1 MRPSGYLPALNLST
15 EGEQEKQHGVL
26 FFASDKLENL
36 LLRYRASEGTVTTVL
51 PASKGNAGPRRT
63 LRLACVLGTN
73 NEGPVAQTAPQ
84 QGKEKDTAM
93 G

>member
-1 MRPSGYLPALNLST
+1 MLRLREAEYCPLGKSSGYLPAWVLST

-51 PASKGNAGPRRT
+51 PARKGNI
-63 LRLACVLGTN
+63 
-73 NEGPVAQTAPQ
+73 
-84 QGKEKDTAM
+84 
-93 G
+93 